1 MRTASTERTRCN
13 TDLSAVWQQAIAHFE
28 AERYAESEALC
39 VQLIQQAPDKPLA
52 YALLARICHAV
63 GLVRE
68 ATFNAF
74 QASQRVAANRRRTSS
89 RSARC

>member
-1 MRTASTERTRCN
+1 MH
-13 TDLSAVWQQAIAHFE
+13 TDLSALWTQAIADFE
-28 AERYAESEALC
+28 AGRFAESEALC

-52 YALLARICHAV
+52 YALLARICHAM

-74 QASQRVAANRRRTSS
+74 QASQR
-89 RSARC
+89 